1 MIELVVIALGIIGFI
16 TLHNPVL
23 LAISAVMFGVQD
35 SLMSVSL
42 PLLIREI
49 FGSRNYTQ
57 IHAWIR
63 TGVGLFGSFSGVLVG
78 MSYDSLGSFVPA
90 FVILIGTCVFAM
102 GCVALAY
109 WDKRKLVWTTDAD
122 AQAVTKAVLE
132 ENGLPQ
138 R

>member
-1 MIELVVIALGIIGFI
+1 MTRWA
-16 TLHNPVL
+16 
-23 LAISAVMFGVQD
+23 AS
-35 SLMSVSL
+35 
-42 PLLIREI
+42 
-49 FGSRNYTQ
+49 
-57 IHAWIR
+57 
-63 TGVGLFGSFSGVLVG
+63 
-78 MSYDSLGSFVPA
+78 PA